1 MVGPLSYIGG
11 KRTLARQIIALFPAH
26 TTYVEAFVGGGQVFF
41 HKERSRVEVL
51 NDLDG
56 EIVNF
61 FVCVREHYEE
71 LIRYFRFMLVGR
83 KWYDVL
89 RATDPHVLTDVQRA
103 VRFLYLLKT
112 SFASRVSHP
121 NYHWHVVQPPGLNL
135 ERLPQ
140 LLENAHKRL
149 ERVQL
154 ECLPYEQVLAHYD
167 RPATLFY
174 LDPPYYGKKL
184 YRYNLADADFV
195 KMEERLRGLQ
205 GKFILSLNDVP
216 EVRTL
221 FHRYHILP
229 VELSYTA
236 QKSAGRRYREVL
248 ITNFK
253 PK

>member
-1 MVGPLSYIGG
+1 
-11 KRTLARQIIALFPAH
+11 
-26 TTYVEAFVGGGQVFF
+26 VFF
-41 HKERSRVEVL
+41 HKERSKVEVL

-56 EIVNF
+56 EIINLFIV
-61 FVCVREHYEE
+61 VREHYEE
-71 LIRYFRFMLVGR
+71 LIRYFRFMLIGR
-83 KWYDVL
+83 KWYELL
-89 RATDPHVLTDVQRA
+89 RATDPQILTDVQRA
-103 VRFLYLLKT
+103 ARYLYLLKT
-112 SFASRVSHP
+112 SFASRISHP

-135 ERLPQ
+135 ARLPQ
-140 LLENAHKRL
+140 LIENAHKRL

-154 ECLPYEQVLAHYD
+154 ECLPFEQVLAHYD

-184 YRYNLADADFV
+184 YRYNLTDADFV
-195 KMEERLRGLQ
+195 KLEEHLRSLR

-221 FHRYHILP
+221 FHRYHLRQ

-236 QKSAGRRYREVL
+236 QKSAGRRYSEVL

-253 PK
+253 PQIHVR